1 MTVYKHIF
9 FDLDQTIWDFET
21 NSRETLLELSVKYDF
36 ASRGIASPDDFLNEY
51 FPINERMW
59 HDYRKGLVDKHTLRY
74 GRFEEALKKFHIDD
88 KHLAGNIA
96 NDYTFM
102 APLKTNMFPHALQV
116 LDYLKQKY
124 TLHIITNG
132 FEEVQHIKIK
142 NCRIDHYF
150 EQVITSERAGFKKP
164 DKRIFEYSM
173 NITNSM
179 AANSLMIGDNMEA
192 DIIGARDAGIHQ
204 VYFNPSGQE
213 HSETVTYE
221 IRNLKELMSFL

>member
-1 MTVYKHIF
+1 MSYKNIF

-21 NSRETLLELSVKYDF
+21 NSRETLHELSLKYDF
-36 ASRGIASPDDFLNEY
+36 AAKGIGSVDHFLKEY

-59 HDYRKGLVDKHTLRY
+59 DEYRKGLVDQHTLRY

-88 KHLAGNIA
+88 KQLAGNVA
-96 NDYTFM
+96 KDYTAM
-102 APLKTNMFPHALQV
+102 APLKTNMFPHALEV

-124 TLHIITNG
+124 SLHIITNG

-150 EQVITSERAGFKKP
+150 DRVITSELAGFKKP
-164 DKRIFEYSM
+164 DVRIYEYSM
-173 NITNSM
+173 NVTNSTT
-179 AANSLMIGDNMEA
+179 ATSLMIGDNMEA

-204 VYFNPSGQE
+204 VYFNPAGQE
-213 HSETVTYE
+213 HTENITYE
-221 IRNLKELMSFL
+221 IKDLKELMSFL